1 MDGPLLSFKG
11 LKSDSSKNVMA
22 ELQNLSSYQLDDL
35 PDEVLLKVLGFL
47 DSNELR
53 LCSQVSKRLQAISND
68 ASLWLNLP
76 KIKICQNINPKIIMM
91 NLLMKTIFGK

>member
-1 MDGPLLSFKG
+1 MFSKDGDGPLLSFKG
-11 LKSDSSKNVMA
+11 LKSDSSENIMA
-22 ELQNLSSYQLDDL
+22 ELQNLPSYQLDDL
-35 PDEVLLKVLGFL
+35 PDEVLLKVFGFL
-47 DSNELR
+47 DSNELI

-76 KIKICQNINPKIIMM
+76 KNQNPKILMM